1 MNKIFAFFVQL
12 LLVDF
17 SLCKCSTTNLNERFY
32 PYFHLAPPFGWMND
46 PNGFC
51 IFKNEFHLFYQYNP
65 LTSQEPG
72 IAHWGH
78 AKSSDLFHWEHLDIA
93 MYPDKDYDNTG
104 VFSGSAIIVKDTMKL
119 LYTGNVNKQGE
130 IRQRQALVSSSDGL
144 KFVKYSENPVIMANE
159 YQPNIR
165 DPKVWQHGDTF
176 YMVLGNSFKNDTLG
190 RVLLFS
196 SKDLISWKEAPI
208 LGESDGFFGY
218 MWECPD
224 FFELDGK
231 FVLLFSPQ
239 GVTPQGDQYKNLYQ
253 TGYII
258 GDFDYNS
265 QVFTPLT
272 EFKELDHG
280 HDFYAT
286 QSILDHQN
294 RRIFVAWFS
303 MWEQVYPERNDGWSG
318 QMTIPRVLH
327 LTSTYELIQKPVS
340 EISSIRNGLLYSGTA
355 SAGTRIKLT
364 DNIGEIE
371 ITAPEHKDFNVIFEA
386 GNTTVTIKYDNK
398 NGKISL
404 DRGGND
410 GVRRT
415 DWKPLGK
422 LKMHIFVDRSSIEV
436 FCGDGEVTFSSRF
449 FPYAE
454 VNVKLGEN
462 SNAENMLVYHLKRT
476 IFTP

>member
-265 QVFTPLT
+265 QVFTPIT

-286 QSILDHQN
+286 QSILDQQN

-410 GVRRT
+410 GIRRT